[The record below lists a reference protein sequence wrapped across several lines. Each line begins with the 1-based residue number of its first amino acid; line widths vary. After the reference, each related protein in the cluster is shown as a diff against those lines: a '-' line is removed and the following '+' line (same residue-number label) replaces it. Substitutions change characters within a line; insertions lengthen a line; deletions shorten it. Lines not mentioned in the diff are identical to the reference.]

1 MALSA
6 ARGDEA
12 WAQAPDLSRPLS
24 ADPLVGW
31 RIWRLERRDG
41 ALTLVSMTRAL
52 AWPHREAMRARCGR
66 FERHAAPDL
75 SCRCGIYAT
84 GSVATLARSGVFDV
98 DTAVVGTAAL
108 WGTVVDHELGARAEF
123 AYPARLRLV
132 CGPCLAAGLGAVDPV
147 SVVARG
153 EVMLP
158 RCERHLLHPER
169 EEVHDPVP
177 ADRVREELLGAYAV
191 EALPVER
198 VARSLRRL
206 RLLLRRGLCRAA
218 DGAAVVVR
226 FTLLGLFYLFVAGC
240 VLGLVLAALNRA
252 AGR

>member
-6 ARGDEA
+6 ARGDER
-12 WAQAPDLSRPLS
+12 WTRTPDLPRPLS

-31 RIWRLERRDG
+31 RIWRLERREG
-41 ALTLVSMTRAL
+41 VLTLVSMTRAL

-66 FERHAAPDL
+66 FQRHAAPDL

-84 GSVATLARSGVFDV
+84 GSARTLARSGVFDA

-108 WGTVVDHELGARAEF
+108 WGTVVDHELGARAEY

-147 SVVARG
+147 AVIPCG
-153 EVMLP
+153 EAMLP
-158 RCERHLLHPER
+158 RCERHLPIEGNGHGAS
-169 EEVHDPVP
+169 VP
-177 ADRVREELLGAYAV
+177 ADPVREELLGVYAV
-191 EALPVER
+191 EALPAER

-206 RLLLRRGLCRAA
+206 RLLVRRGLSRLA
-218 DGAAVVVR
+218 DGVAVALR
-226 FTLLGLFYLFVAGC
+226 LTLIGLFYLFVAAC
-240 VLGLVLAALNRA
+240 ALGLLLAALNRA